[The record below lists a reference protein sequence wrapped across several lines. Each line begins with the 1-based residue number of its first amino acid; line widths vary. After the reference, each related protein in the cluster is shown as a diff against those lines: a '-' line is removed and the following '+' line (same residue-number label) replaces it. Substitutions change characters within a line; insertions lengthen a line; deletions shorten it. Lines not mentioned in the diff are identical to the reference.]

1 MCYFAKKNIYLIIFK
16 GFTLFQENW
25 GTPQPV
31 PWAIA
36 YSPWWAIAYSPWWAI
51 PHNNNGTWNVFH
63 ESEEVNVLCYEC
75 RIQHSTRQLVT

>member
-1 MCYFAKKNIYLIIFK
+1 MGYFAQTPLYLIIFK

-36 YSPWWAIAYSPWWAI
+36 YSPWWAIAYSSWDLFGCATFTKAVLTAI
-51 PHNNNGTWNVFH
+51 PSHFPSG
-63 ESEEVNVLCYEC
+63 E
-75 RIQHSTRQLVT
+75 